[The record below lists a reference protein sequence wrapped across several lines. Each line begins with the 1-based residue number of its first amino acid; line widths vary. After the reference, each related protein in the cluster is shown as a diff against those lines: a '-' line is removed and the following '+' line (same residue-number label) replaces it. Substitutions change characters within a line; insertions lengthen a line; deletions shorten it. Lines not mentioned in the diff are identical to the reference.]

1 VKRELRLP
9 PSRQRKIKDATHFI
23 MVETLSGDG
32 EKEYIQMVKE
42 TAKATW
48 GPEAAERLGEHIERT
63 AAAVYAVSNYPLEP
77 GVEPVTRMRPGE
89 T

>member
-1 VKRELRLP
+1 
-9 PSRQRKIKDATHFI
+9 

-32 EKEYIQMVKE
+32 EKEYIHMVKE
-42 TAKATW
+42 TAKAMW
-48 GPEAAERLGEHIERT
+48 GPEAADRLGEHIERT

-77 GVEPVTRMRPGE
+77 ATEPVTKMNPGE